1 MSEKSTLSVTVS
13 LPPDAVEIFERICK
27 RYRWSKNTAFIEILR
42 WVERVQQFA
51 ARMEMLEDEQQGLL
65 LVLDKNT
72 PDETCFHYFTTT
84 HAGSFKDS
92 ETGETVELEY
102 VTGDDDYELARAVR
116 DLLKS
121 IEDAP
126 LGLEKEGGQ

>member
-42 WVERVQQFA
+42 WLDRVQRFA
-51 ARMEMLEDEQQGLL
+51 GRMQMLEDEQQGLL
-65 LVLDKNT
+65 LLLDEGM
-72 PDETCFHYFTTT
+72 PESRWFHYFTTT
-84 HAGSFKDS
+84 RAGVFQD
-92 ETGETVELEY
+92 ENGDDLELEY
-102 VTGDDDYELARAVR
+102 VTGDDDFELACAIR

-121 IEDAP
+121 IQEAP
-126 LGLEKEGGQ
+126 LGLDDKAGL